1 MFGNEKSR
9 LKNNH
14 YFDDVGMTDLP
25 LDSDRDEDDNSR
37 NLMGS
42 ASLDDIP
49 ADLR

>member
-1 MFGNEKSR
+1 
-9 LKNNH
+9 
-14 YFDDVGMTDLP
+14 MTDLP
-25 LDSDRDEDDNSR
+25 LDSDRDEEENNK